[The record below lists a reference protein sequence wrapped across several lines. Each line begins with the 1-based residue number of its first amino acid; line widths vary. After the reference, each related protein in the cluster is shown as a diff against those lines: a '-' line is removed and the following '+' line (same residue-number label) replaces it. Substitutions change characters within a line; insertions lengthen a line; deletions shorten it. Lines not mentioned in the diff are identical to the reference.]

1 MKKTLISIITVVKNQ
16 QKDFDITA
24 ESIASQTFPDFEWII
39 QDASE
44 NKLFLNKK
52 NLKNIRNYH
61 YKDNDINLYDGMN
74 KAVEK
79 SSGMALIFLN
89 AGDYFYSKNAL
100 KIIAH
105 DLKLMK
111 KNCKKFFIIAYSF
124 FDCETKKIKYARDW
138 KQCQGL
144 FSYRTPT
151 CHQATIYSKTCFEN
165 NKYRIEFHPVSDQIL
180 YMELIKNMK
189 LLNIFF
195 KKSSEIIIKY
205 DKPGISSR
213 KRYLQAYLFYKSRKY
228 TNKNIIIILIICISK
243 VYDYPIIFFRKLK
256 NYLLNNLFKRI
267 I

>member
-1 MKKTLISIITVVKNQ
+1 MKKNLISIITVVKNQ
-16 QKDFDITA
+16 QKDLDRTA
-24 ESIASQTFPDFEWII
+24 ESIASQTFSDFEWII

-52 NLKNIRNYH
+52 KFKNIRNYH

-89 AGDYFYSKNAL
+89 AGDCFYSKNAL
-100 KIIAH
+100 KIVAN
-105 DLKLMK
+105 DLKLIK
-111 KNCKKFFIIAYSF
+111 KNCKKYFIIAYSF

-151 CHQATIYSKTCFEN
+151 IHQATIYSRTCFEK
-165 NKYRIEFHPVSDQIL
+165 NKYRIEFHPVSDHVL
-180 YMELIKNMK
+180 YMELIRNMK

-195 KKSSEIIIKY
+195 QKSREIIIKY

-228 TNKNIIIILIICISK
+228 TNKNIIIILIIILSK
-243 VYDYPIIFFRKLK
+243 IYVYPIIIFKRFK
-256 NYLLNNLFKRI
+256 NYLLNNILKV
-267 I
+267 